1 MSVRRLGRALAI
13 PMIALVAAALAACGS
28 NASPGVA
35 SALGADAPQAT
46 PTPTG
51 TADREEALRQFAA
64 CMREHGVDVPDPQPG
79 GGGFRIGGDGQ
90 NVNRDD
96 PKLRTALEACRSKLP
111 NGGQPPKL
119 NAQQIEQ
126 YRQFAQCMRDNG
138 VNVPDPN
145 PDGTLQFGQ
154 GRGPGQFDRNDPTFQ
169 KAMTA
174 CRDKLTGVFPSGRPG
189 FRGGGGGGG
198 GGTG

>member
-1 MSVRRLGRALAI
+1 MSVRRLGRALAV

-35 SALGADAPQAT
+35 SALGADAPKVT
-46 PTPTG
+46 PTPTAS
-51 TADREEALRQFAA
+51 ADREEALRQFAA
-64 CMREHGVDVPDPQPG
+64 CMRQHGVDVPDPQPG
-79 GGGFRIGGDGQ
+79 GGGFRLGGDGQ
-90 NVNRDD
+90 NINRDD
-96 PKLRTALEACRSKLP
+96 PKLRTALEACRSMLP

-154 GRGPGQFDRNDPTFQ
+154 GRGAGQFDRNDPTFQ
-169 KAMTA
+169 KALTA
-174 CRDKLTGVFPSGRPG
+174 CRDKLTGVFPSGGPG

-198 GGTG
+198 GNG